1 VTSVRNSQPDGF
13 HFKRAYNTKRVL
25 LTQDS
30 DYLGNTQFPLSQTRG
45 VVILNI
51 DTSDISQIARAL
63 EVIDTIFGGMTRAM
77 REKKIV
83 VNSDYT
89 ITMIHRFQAETGF
102 EEDRT
107 RYRFDRNG
115 EDVWIWED

>member
-1 VTSVRNSQPDGF
+1 M
-13 HFKRAYNTKRVL
+13 
-25 LTQDS
+25 
-30 DYLGNTQFPLSQTRG
+30 
-45 VVILNI
+45 
-51 DTSDISQIARAL
+51 ARA
-63 EVIDTIFGGMTRAM
+63 MH
-77 REKKIV
+77 EKKIV

-102 EEDRT
+102 EGDRT